1 MHSPQTPAAA
11 ADASQAA
18 AALTLS
24 PFSCPSA
31 QPDMHEARVFGL
43 LSGSAEQPR
52 VAYLKQEA
60 VIPAE
65 AVPDTGDLKAI
76 EVFRFAARCEEGRC
90 AQYADGRCSL
100 GQRLVDGLDEVVDSL
115 PSCTIRPTCRWYAEQ
130 GRAACLRCPQVVTLV
145 PQLGDRLSRAA
156 ALPSP

>member
-1 MHSPQTPAAA
+1 MNSLQPLLEPGAASA
-11 ADASQAA
+11 PV
-18 AALTLS
+18 LS

-43 LSGSAEQPR
+43 MSGTADQPR

-60 VIPAE
+60 VIPAS
-65 AVPDTGDLKAI
+65 AVPDTGGLKAI

-100 GQRLVDGLDEVVDSL
+100 GQRLVEGLDEVVDSL

-130 GRAACLRCPQVVTLV
+130 GRAVCLRCPQVVTLV
-145 PQLGDRLSRAA
+145 PTSKDRTDKLSRAA
-156 ALPSP
+156 ALPGL

>member
-1 MHSPQTPAAA
+1 MPMAATQPQPVSAAVVA
-11 ADASQAA
+11 AP
-18 AALTLS
+18 LS

-31 QPDMHEARVFGL
+31 QPDMAEARIFGV
-43 LSGSAEQPR
+43 LSGTAEQPR

-60 VIPAE
+60 VIPAD
-65 AVPDTGDLKAI
+65 ATPATGDLKPI

-156 ALPSP
+156 ALPGM